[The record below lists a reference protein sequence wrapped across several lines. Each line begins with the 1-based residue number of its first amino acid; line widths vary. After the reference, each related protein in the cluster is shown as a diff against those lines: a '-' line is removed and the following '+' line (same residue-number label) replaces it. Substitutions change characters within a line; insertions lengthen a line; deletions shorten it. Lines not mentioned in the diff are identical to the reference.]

1 MLAGNGGA
9 PVDDSPRTLPS
20 PGGGPTDASPS
31 GQMALAIADPRS
43 VAHAVA
49 QLLRLDHAPAPP
61 TQTAPATSTSSSTA
75 IPAPD
80 SALNFSAQPHVG
92 LRLSALSSSSTT
104 SGVGPAPPKLHS
116 LELKCHP
123 AVWSALGST
132 PDALLTRVVAAHP
145 ALETFALHVWSGT
158 HSPAAHPLPTVGG
171 SGGAAGGSGSGM
183 VGPQHDHVGA
193 VRVNLQPLAALAGL
207 ARLQLG
213 GPLLLEGLEGL
224 TQLQVGPSPVGVWQ
238 LRCGMQA

>member
-9 PVDDSPRTLPS
+9 PVDDSPGTLPS
-20 PGGGPTDASPS
+20 PGGTPADPSPS

-49 QLLRLDHAPAPP
+49 QLLHLDHAPAH
-61 TQTAPATSTSSSTA
+61 PATTSSTSSSSTA
-75 IPAPD
+75 TPAPD
-80 SALNFSAQPHVG
+80 SALNPTASPHVG
-92 LRLSALSSSSTT
+92 LRLSAISSSTACP
-104 SGVGPAPPKLHS
+104 SVGPAHPKLRS

-123 AVWSALGST
+123 AVWSALSST

-145 ALETFALHVWSGT
+145 CLETFALHVWSGT
-158 HSPAAHPLPTVGG
+158 HPPAAHPLPIVGG
-171 SGGAAGGSGSGM
+171 GGGAVGGSGSGPGS

-193 VRVNLQPLAALAGL
+193 VRVNLRPLAALAGL

-224 TQLQVGPSPVGVWQ
+224 TQLQVGPVPVGVC
-238 LRCGMQA
+238 R